1 MAKAE
6 KEDVE
11 LQSIAHETIKKSLP
25 QGDPL
30 FRWDAS
36 QKRLREADIDSELED
51 E

>member
-25 QGDPL
+25 HGDPL

-36 QKRLREADIDSELED
+36 QKRLSEADVDSEL
-51 E
+51 